1 MKNSLFYRVESG
13 KSFYEACHDLAP
25 IVERFGFVIVGQHDL
40 GEMLGRREIDI
51 DEDCQVFDICN
62 YRQAE
67 HLLASDMLL
76 SLLVPWRIAV
86 FTEDGATW
94 LALLRPSALLAA
106 PLAELEEKMIQIIDE
121 TR

>member
-1 MKNSLFYRVESG
+1 MKNDLFYRVESG
-13 KSFYEACHDLAP
+13 KSFYEASYDLAP
-25 IVERFGFVIVGQHDL
+25 IVERFGFVIVGKHDL

-67 HLLASDMLL
+67 QLLAADMLL
-76 SLLVPWRIAV
+76 CLLVPWRIAV
-86 FTEDGATW
+86 FTENGATW
-94 LALLRPSALLAA
+94 LALIRPAALLDQ
-106 PLAELEEKMIQIIDE
+106 PLGELEEKMIQIVDE